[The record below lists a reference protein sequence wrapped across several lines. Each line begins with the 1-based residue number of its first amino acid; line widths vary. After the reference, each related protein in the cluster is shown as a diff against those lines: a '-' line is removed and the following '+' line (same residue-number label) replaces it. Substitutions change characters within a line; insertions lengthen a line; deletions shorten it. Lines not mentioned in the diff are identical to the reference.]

1 MAFGALPETLF
12 AGPALALAMLAA
24 TPASAAC
31 TDPAGPNVDWQRCY
45 HDERVIVDKDLTG
58 ARLREAKFTNGDLS
72 RSVLANA
79 DGRRAKFV
87 GAALAGTVFD
97 GANLTEADF
106 TRANLTGAS
115 FKNADLR
122 RARLFRAILKGADLS
137 GARLERTDLLNADL
151 SGATWTDGKT
161 VCAEGSVSLC
171 K

>member
-1 MAFGALPETLF
+1 MAFGAKTKTLL
-12 AGPALALAMLAA
+12 AGPALALAALAA
-24 TPASAAC
+24 PPATAGC
-31 TDPAGPNVDWQRCY
+31 TDPPMPNVDWQRCY

-58 ARLREAKFTNGDLS
+58 ARLREAKFTHADLS
-72 RSVLANA
+72 RSVLANT

-87 GAALAGTVFD
+87 GATLVGTVFD

-106 TRANLTGAS
+106 TRADLTGAS

-137 GARLERTDLLNADL
+137 GARLERADLLNADL

-161 VCAEGSVSLC
+161 VCAEDSISLC